1 MEGERKSETEKV
13 LETRSVVTRRTT
25 SSKRS
30 SRTMASMAAAKARAR
45 AEAERTRAYYVK
57 KETEMKVEKV
67 RMEGSLTALEH
78 EKEAAAAMAEAR
90 ILEEAV
96 ESIEEGSYDSCSPI
110 APPVDPVQRTSDYV
124 EQHSNYSFAAP
135 PEEISLAAP
144 HVDLFLYGKENK
156 QLMRSSSG
164 SVSPDYVKL
173 VKDSVSNPITIMTEK
188 PQPAT
193 YTPVKHWPPAPTYN
207 AGASMHSASHGEAE
221 MSDLAR
227 FLARCELI
235 NSGLT
240 KFDDHPENYWA

>member
-1 MEGERKSETEKV
+1 MKSLLIFHLPHRSGTRLRGTIYALYVMEGERKSETEKV
-13 LETRSVVTRRTT
+13 LETRSVVTRRT

-188 PQPAT
+188 PQLPP
-193 YTPVKHWPPAPTYN
+193 TPQLSTGPLH
-207 AGASMHSASHGEAE
+207 
-221 MSDLAR
+221 R
-227 FLARCELI
+227 
-235 NSGLT
+235 LT
-240 KFDDHPENYWA
+240 MPVLLCTPLPMEKLK